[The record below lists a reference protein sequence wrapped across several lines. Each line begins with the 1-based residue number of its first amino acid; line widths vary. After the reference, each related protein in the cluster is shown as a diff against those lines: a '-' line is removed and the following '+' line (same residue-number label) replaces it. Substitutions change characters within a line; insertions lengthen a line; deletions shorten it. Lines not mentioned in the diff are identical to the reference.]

1 MKSYAGLLSLAAT
14 LAQNTSAA
22 NQSML
27 SILLDEQHRLLIQK
41 YFDNERSYV
50 TTTVGS
56 QSLTITA
63 PLSVGATSATLAT
76 AWPYATALYL
86 VTFSDNEQQMVQFTY
101 NSTAITWVNPLIG
114 SATNAIQL
122 VGVAA
127 YNLGAYIS
135 KLTNMTVTIGQL
147 KYQPIPV
154 MTRQDWDLIN
164 TLPYNSDIPAYFF
177 IYDNQVN
184 IFPIPATSGYII
196 SFNYKTRVPDLSYA
210 WNADWSAWTP
220 GNAPVD
226 YGDGT
231 IAMTQGSTAVTGTS
245 TSWHTTGNFP
255 TNVDMSFASLYL
267 KANPPKGDGFWY
279 QIQQF
284 NSDTSLTLVNPIVNA
299 PNISSGG
306 SYIIG
311 QLPLLFEDFQLAIVY
326 GALMTYYSSIVPD
339 GERFK
344 QYQALYQTRTQ
355 AMEEYIGTKTQN
367 VNLGQSPAQVNTN
380 LFVLGIGGS

>member
-1 MKSYAGLLSLAAT
+1 MKSYAGLLSLATT

-41 YFDNERSYV
+41 YFDNERTYT

-56 QSLTITA
+56 QSLTLTT
-63 PLSVGATSATLAT
+63 PLTVGATSATLTT
-76 AWPYATALYL
+76 AWAYPTALYL

-101 NSTAITWVNPLIG
+101 NSTAVTWVSPLIG
-114 SATNAIQL
+114 SATNLISL

-127 YNLGAYIS
+127 YDLGTYIS

-177 IYDNQVN
+177 IYNNQVN
-184 IFPIPATSGYII
+184 IFPIPATTGYII
-196 SFNYKTRVPDLSYA
+196 SFNYKTRVPDLTYA

-220 GNAPVD
+220 GNTPLD
-226 YGDGT
+226 YANGT
-231 IAMTQGSTAVTGTS
+231 IGMTQGSTAVTGS
-245 TSWHTTGNFP
+245 GTSWGTTGKLP
-255 TNVDMSFASLYL
+255 TGVDLTFALLYL
-267 KANPPKGDGFWY
+267 KATPPKGDGYWY
-279 QIQQF
+279 QIQSF
-284 NSDTSLTLVNPIVNA
+284 TSDITLTLINPVVNA
-299 PNISSGG
+299 PNIASGA
-306 SYIIG
+306 SYVIG

-367 VNLGQSPAQVNTN
+367 VNLGQSPAQVNNN
-380 LFVLGIGGS
+380 LFVNGIGGS